1 MAVLVNNSIFSP
13 GRVDNKINHPDG
25 GEDEEDDEENL
36 QVRYVDVYFIVS
48 AAADQ
53 TASQDQNI
61 ETEDPRK
68 HPSPVSNAF
77 LPKSTGGNVQV
88 GLTRALGLAWS
99 ADVVG
104 QVSLFSLPVFDH
116 HPAWLT
122 KISIVHTF
130 ARKATVQTHGSR
142 LQKHL

>member
-1 MAVLVNNSIFSP
+1 M
-13 GRVDNKINHPDG
+13 DNKINHPDG

-48 AAADQ
+48 AATDQ

-61 ETEDPRK
+61 DKDDPRE
-68 HPSPVSNAF
+68 HPSPVPNAF
-77 LPKSTGGNVQV
+77 PPSATGGNVQV
-88 GLTRALGLAWS
+88 RLTRALGLAWG

-104 QVSLFSLPVFDH
+104 QVRLLRLPVFDR

-122 KISIVHTF
+122 KIPIIHTF
-130 ARKATVQTHGSR
+130 ARKAAVQTHGSR
-142 LQKHL
+142 L